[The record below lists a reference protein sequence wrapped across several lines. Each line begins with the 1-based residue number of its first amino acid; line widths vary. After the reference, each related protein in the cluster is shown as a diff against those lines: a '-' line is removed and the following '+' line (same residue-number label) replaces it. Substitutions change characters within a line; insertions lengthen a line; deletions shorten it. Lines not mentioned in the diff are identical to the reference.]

1 MPLILL
7 KHIEEGQLGLWE
19 ISEELE
25 ELIQFAHLSEADKAS
40 YSEIS
45 ALHRKKEWLAVR
57 ALLNKLDSQSPRINY
72 HGDGRPHLE
81 TGEFQISISHTK
93 GFVAVLLHKT
103 ASPGIDIELSS
114 RDVERV
120 ASRFL
125 SDQEMEAC
133 SNGSPYTNRMRLIH
147 WCAKEAIFKM
157 IPLSNIQFSTDISI
171 QLNDTKLDH
180 GLFKGIFN
188 SKSDTYTIQL
198 EYLEFNKVLIVWGSN
213 KGREHFSTENF

>member
-1 MPLILL
+1 MPLIFL
-7 KHIEEGQLGLWE
+7 KHIEQGRIGLWE

-25 ELIQFAHLSEADKAS
+25 ELIQYAHLSESDKAS
-40 YSEIS
+40 YCEIS

-57 ALLNKLDSQSPRINY
+57 ALLNKLYPQAPRINY

-133 SNGSPYTNRMRLIH
+133 RNGSQYANRMGLIH

-157 IPLSNIQFSTDISI
+157 IPLSNIQFATDISI
-171 QLNDTKLDH
+171 HLNDTTLDH
-180 GLFKGIFN
+180 GTFKGIF
-188 SKSDTYTIQL
+188 STKSETHTIQL
-198 EYLEFNKVLIVWGSN
+198 EYLEFKKVLIVWGCN
-213 KGREHFSTENF
+213 EGRK